1 MTTTANITQSQNG
14 GVRPRGM
21 ELFEITP
28 VILGG
33 DPVDPKNKAW
43 LTRQQHFEAVRY
55 WNRLIRELREG
66 KTSCSSQTGSV
77 SD

>member
-1 MTTTANITQSQNG
+1 MMTTNDQKEQS
-14 GVRPRGM
+14 RPLGM

-33 DPVDPKNKAW
+33 DPIDPQNKTW

-55 WNRLIRELREG
+55 WNRVIRELREH
-66 KTSCSSQTGSV
+66 KT
-77 SD
+77 

>member
-1 MTTTANITQSQNG
+1 
-14 GVRPRGM
+14 M

-33 DPVDPKNKAW
+33 DPVDPKNKTW

-55 WNRLIRELREG
+55 WNRVIHELRERKNG
-66 KTSCSSQTGSV
+66 
-77 SD
+77 